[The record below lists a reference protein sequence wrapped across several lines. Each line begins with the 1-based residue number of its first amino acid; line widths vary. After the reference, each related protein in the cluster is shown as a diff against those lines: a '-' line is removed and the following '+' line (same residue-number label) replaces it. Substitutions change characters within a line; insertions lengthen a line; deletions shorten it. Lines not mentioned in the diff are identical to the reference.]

1 MTENVVFL
9 EPGDE
14 RAQKIAKAMGSQTA
28 SDILQILG
36 EGPKSLTDITERLN
50 IPMNTAKYHVE
61 NLLDA
66 GLIAVEQT
74 KYSIKGREVK
84 IYTLTNQLLVVAP
97 RQTNVRSLLL
107 KYASLFGIVA
117 LATVIISVL
126 PTLFGAGS
134 MIRGSANTL
143 NMAPEYTMVRETDTG
158 VGAAKAIS
166 EAVAQNVTRA
176 PEVLSAG
183 TKGAAD
189 TWAAGNIS
197 PSILHTAAATVPPT
211 PAPTALPTF
220 TPTMMPPQPVTQA
233 AFDGGL
239 GTGAGTVFP
248 VPDPALAFF
257 LGGVLVI
264 FILLCYEAWLWKKS
278 RK

>member
-1 MTENVVFL
+1 MADNVVFL

-28 SDILQILG
+28 NDILQILG
-36 EGPKSLTDITERLN
+36 EGPRSLTDITERLN
-50 IPMNTAKYHVE
+50 IPMNTAKYHIE

-97 RQTNVRSLLL
+97 RQSNVRSLLL

-117 LATVIISVL
+117 VCSVMIAILSPVIG
-126 PTLFGAGS
+126 PGS
-134 MIRGSANTL
+134 MFRGSANTL
-143 NMAPEYTMVRETDTG
+143 NMAPSYAMVEETDAG
-158 VGAAKAIS
+158 VGMAKSVS
-166 EAVAQNVTRA
+166 EAAFQNATGA
-176 PEVLSAG
+176 PEVLREG
-183 TKGAAD
+183 TKGVAD
-189 TWAAGNIS
+189 TWAAGNVS
-197 PSILHTAAATVPPT
+197 PSLLHTAAATVPPT
-211 PAPTALPTF
+211 PAPTAVPTLA
-220 TPTMMPPQPVTQA
+220 PTLMPPQPITQA
-233 AFDGGL
+233 AFEQGPSAA
-239 GTGAGTVFP
+239 GAVFP
-248 VPDPALAFF
+248 ALDPAFAFF

-264 FILLCYEAWLWKKS
+264 FVLLCYEAWLWKKS